1 MNELLLTR
9 GVMTYNII
17 NIQSKKT
24 FELYVYFIIIFLNKS
39 IIKSES
45 QIIFYTQRIEVKT
58 DDFNCSE
65 KIVPEPCNWRYL
77 TYFPN
82 QFRTGSFENVVV
94 SVFGFPYTVAVNI
107 TLKDS
112 SNEKIYLSQIF
123 NVQPEILN
131 TFPLYIDHDAP
142 SSLKLTLEGQGVIR
156 NQVWVFKN
164 ESNYIS
170 VSKLGLNVLIQTD
183 KPVYKPGQTIKCR
196 VVVVNTELK
205 PYKGKLKV
213 VIENPSGTRMQQ
225 WNDVVLD
232 DGFASFEL
240 PTSEKPVMG
249 LWKIKAEIDGYS
261 STLEVEVKEYVLP
274 QFQVTVKPPGFISKD
289 MDEINTE
296 VCAKYSYGKSV
307 VGVMTAQVC
316 RNKDYF
322 NQQDY
327 CLQVVKKIDG
337 CATLKTSMKSLIN
350 IDEKTRWYYQ
360 TISFN
365 AQVKEDATG
374 ISLNSSVETVSVEN
388 NPIKLLF
395 EGSDVFKPGFPLTVK
410 LLASYIDNTPV
421 GSILV
426 NISAGTTGYSS
437 SDLLNGVFEV
447 KGGFLNVLLP
457 DIPFNAQSIN
467 LLATYERPKIVSSN
481 ETIWDR
487 QSSASKT
494 IEAWYS
500 PSHSYLFIEKPKTA
514 VKNGSIAEVIV
525 HYTSVDILPKERK
538 IFYSLVCTGNIQAS
552 GYKDV
557 KFVAATLTTQPQSQI
572 TTTTQPTTTTTTTT
586 TKKNAE
592 SFFNNTDELS
602 LSRKTILPVWGTEKP
617 VTRPPLPLKYSKDR
631 FTISF
636 PVTSKMMPLCHMLVY
651 YLYGNEVVADNTDIE
666 VVNEFENK
674 VTIVFDDEEVR
685 PGDSVK
691 LTVKGFPKSR
701 FAIAAVDKS
710 VHFLAKGNDIKPEN
724 LLKIREDL
732 DIYPRYINDFNRCP
746 WHARKKKSF
755 FPGFF
760 SQNFVDSEKAFVN
773 VRLIVLSSLRIDVR
787 PCSQNQIFP
796 MAFSKTMSFDLGS
809 SLESEA
815 SKPETRIRSEF
826 PETWLWTEEHLSENG
841 THVFD
846 VKVPDTITSWYAS
859 GFAVSNS
866 AGLGVAVPSELRVFQ
881 SFFVSLVLPYS
892 VIHGEIITLPAAV
905 FSYVDGACITVR
917 VTLGSSNDYKMI
929 SGPSSKVCLC
939 GGRTATVYFKIQPT
953 VIGKISIQVTAQT
966 LSENVCAANYKVDK
980 SISMTDILIKK
991 LLVEPEGLK
1000 QEYTFSNFFC
1010 PNTSPEKLFKNT
1022 FNLTLP
1028 SNFVKGSV
1036 YSKITVVG
1044 DIMGSS
1050 LDNIDN
1056 LLEMPSGCGEQNM
1069 LKFAPNIFIMNYLRN
1084 TKQVNDEI
1092 KSKAL
1097 NFMRTGYQRELTYK
1111 HADGSYSAFGENDKE
1126 GSTWLTAFVLKS
1138 YAQARPW
1145 IDVDQKEIQDPINWL
1160 FQKQDFNGC
1169 FPTIGT
1175 LHHQAMKGGVK
1186 TPVTLT
1192 AYVIISL
1199 LEADII
1205 ATHPK
1210 LVNASKC
1217 VTDSL
1222 SNITDSYSLSIIA
1235 YMYAKIGDFKTYQSV
1250 IDTLNKLAVRKDGM
1264 VHWEETKVPETIKE
1278 PWYYQA
1284 LSTDIEQ
1291 TSYVLLAMLT
1301 FGKSSVISD
1310 VVPIV
1315 QWLSKQRNS
1324 LGGWSST
1331 QDTVLAMQALSGF
1344 AEYSF
1349 GASQNMNIVVKAG
1362 NSFTH
1367 TFKVTKGNSL
1377 VSQTVE
1383 DIPVPNTVDVVA
1395 SGDGCSLIQTSVQY
1409 NVKEVTLKPSFQL
1422 TSSVTQVNEAIT
1434 AQQSCKP
1441 QNIKV
1446 CAYYTGVGDS
1456 NMAIIDIQMVSGFEP
1471 NKESLDKARNN
1482 KESNIKDI
1490 EAKGKSVVFY
1500 FDKISSSGTCIK
1512 FRIDQTSI
1520 VEKRKPA
1527 AIKVYDYY
1535 DTGKSATTL
1544 YEVTEKQCL

>member
-1 MNELLLTR
+1 MWVTH
-9 GVMTYNII
+9 VFAII
-17 NIQSKKT
+17 CCVGFTLSSR
-24 FELYVYFIIIFLNKS
+24 L
-39 IIKSES
+39 
-45 QIIFYTQRIEVKT
+45 EVKT
-58 DDFNCSE
+58 EDFNCSE
-65 KIVPEPCNWRYL
+65 RIVPEPCNWRYI

-94 SVFGFPYTVAVNI
+94 AVFGFLYPVAVNI

-112 SNEKIYLSQIF
+112 SNEKIYLTKIF

-131 TFPLYIDHDAP
+131 TFPLYIDHNAP
-142 SSLKLTLEGQGVIR
+142 STLKFNIEGHGVVG

-164 ESNYIS
+164 ESRYIS

-196 VVVVNTELK
+196 VVVVNAELK
-205 PYKGKLKV
+205 PHKGKLKV
-213 VIENPSGTRMQQ
+213 TIENPSGTRMQQ
-225 WNDVVLD
+225 WNDVELD
-232 DGFASFEL
+232 DGFSSFEL

-249 LWKIKAEIDGYS
+249 VWKIKAEIDGYTA
-261 STLEVEVKEYVLP
+261 TLEVEVKEYVLP
-274 QFQVTVKPPGFISKD
+274 QFQVTVKPPGFISKS
-289 MDEINTE
+289 MDEISTE

-316 RNKDYF
+316 QTKDYF

-337 CATLKTSMKSLIN
+337 CATFKTSMRSLVRN
-350 IDEKTRWYYQ
+350 RTQWYYP
-360 TISFN
+360 TISFS

-374 ISLNSSVETVSVEN
+374 ISLNSSVETVSVVN
-388 NPIKLLF
+388 NPIKLSF
-395 EGSDVFKPGFPLTVK
+395 EGSNIFKPGFPLTVK
-410 LLASYIDNTPV
+410 LLARYIDNTPV
-421 GSILV
+421 ESILV
-426 NISAGTTGYSS
+426 TIRAGTTGYSS
-437 SDLLNGVFEV
+437 SDLLSRVFEV
-447 KGGFLNVLLP
+447 KGGFLNVVLP
-457 DIPFNAQSIN
+457 DIPFNAQSID
-467 LLATYERPKIVSSN
+467 LLATYERSKIVNSDES
-481 ETIWDR
+481 IWER

-500 PSHSYLFIEKPKTA
+500 PSHSYLFIEKPKAA

-525 HYTSVDILPKERK
+525 HYTSVDPVPKKRT

-552 GYKDV
+552 GFKNV
-557 KFVAATLTTQPQSQI
+557 KFVAATSTTRTLTENVVSTIQS
-572 TTTTQPTTTTTTTT
+572 TTTTTASK
-586 TKKNAE
+586 KKNSE
-592 SFFNNTDELS
+592 FHFNNTDELS
-602 LSRKTILPVWGTEKP
+602 LSRKIIIPVWGTKKP
-617 VTRPPLPLKYSKDR
+617 ITRPPLPLQYSKGR

-651 YLYGNEVVADNTDIE
+651 YLYGNEVVADNTDIK

-674 VTIVFDDEEVR
+674 VTIAFGKKEIR
-685 PGDSVK
+685 PGDNVK
-691 LTVKGFPKSR
+691 LTVNGFPKSR
-701 FAIAAVDKS
+701 VAIAAVDKS
-710 VHFLAKGNDIKPEN
+710 IHFLAKSNDIKSED
-724 LLKIREDL
+724 LLKIREGL
-732 DIYPRYINDFNRCP
+732 DIYPGYINNYNRCP
-746 WHARKKKSF
+746 WRERKKKSY
-755 FPGFF
+755 FPGF

-773 VRLIVLSSLRIDVR
+773 VRLIVLSSLHIDVR
-787 PCSQNQIFP
+787 PCSQNLFFP
-796 MAFSKTMSFDLGS
+796 MLLSLRKNANVNLEGGS
-809 SLESEA
+809 ISNIESVA
-815 SKPETRIRSEF
+815 SKPQTHIRTEF
-826 PETWLWTEEHLSENG
+826 PETWLWTEKHLSENG

-846 VKVPDTITSWYAS
+846 IKVPDTITSWYAS
-859 GFAVSNS
+859 GFAVSSS

-892 VIHGEIITLPAAV
+892 VIQGEIVTVPAAV
-905 FSYVDGACITVR
+905 FSYVDRACVTVR
-917 VTLGSSNDYKMI
+917 VTLESSNGYKMI
-929 SGPSSKVCLC
+929 SNPNTKVCLC

-953 VIGKISIQVTAQT
+953 VIGKVSIQVTAKT
-966 LSENVCAANYKVDK
+966 LSENVCAANRKLDT
-980 SISMTDILIKK
+980 SISMVDILVKK

-1010 PNTSPEKLFKNT
+1010 PNTSPQKIFKSF

-1028 SNFVKGSV
+1028 ANFVKGSV

-1056 LLEMPSGCGEQNM
+1056 LLAMPSGCGEQNM

-1092 KSKAL
+1092 KNKAL

-1111 HADGSYSAFGENDKE
+1111 RADGSYSAFGENDKE

-1145 IDVDQKEIQDPINWL
+1145 IDIDQKELQDPINWL

-1175 LHHQAMKGGVK
+1175 LHNQAMKGGVK
-1186 TPVTLT
+1186 SPVTLT

-1222 SNITDSYSLSIIA
+1222 SKITDSYSLSIIA

-1250 IDTLNKLAVRKDGM
+1250 IATLNKLAVRKDAM
-1264 VHWEETKVPETIKE
+1264 VHWEETKVQETIKE

-1284 LSTDIEQ
+1284 SSTDIEQ

-1301 FGKSSVISD
+1301 YGKNSVISD

-1349 GASQNMNIVVKAG
+1349 GASQNMNVDIKAG
-1362 NSFTH
+1362 NTFAH
-1367 TFKVTKGNSL
+1367 TFKVTKSNNL

-1383 DIPVPNTVDVVA
+1383 DVPVPTTINVVA
-1395 SGDGCSLIQTSVQY
+1395 TGDGCSLIQTSVQY
-1409 NVKEVTLKPSFQL
+1409 NVKEVTQKPSFQL
-1422 TSSVTQVNEAIT
+1422 TSSVTSVHEAIT
-1434 AQQSCKP
+1434 TQQLCKP

-1446 CAYYTGVGDS
+1446 CAYYAGDGAS
-1456 NMAIIDIQMVSGFEP
+1456 NMAIIDIQMISGFEP

-1482 KESNIKDI
+1482 KVSNIKDI
-1490 EAKGKSVVFY
+1490 EARGKSVVFY

-1512 FRIDQTSI
+1512 FRIDQTAK
-1520 VEKRKPA
+1520 VEKTKPA

>member
-1 MNELLLTR
+1 
-9 GVMTYNII
+9 MTSKTV

-24 FELYVYFIIIFLNKS
+24 FKLLMCLIIVTFNKS
-39 IIKSES
+39 IIKCET
-45 QIIFYTQRIEVKT
+45 QLIYYIYTQRLEVKT
-58 DDFNCSE
+58 EDFNCSE
-65 KIVPEPCNWRYL
+65 RIVPQPCNWRYL

-94 SVFGFPYTVAVNI
+94 SVFGFSYSVAVNI

-112 SNEKIYLSQIF
+112 SNEKIYLSKIF
-123 NVQPEILN
+123 DVKPEILN
-131 TFPLYIDHDAP
+131 TLPLYIDHDAP
-142 SSLKLTLEGQGVIR
+142 SSLKLTLEGRGVIR
-156 NQVWVFKN
+156 NRVWVFKN
-164 ESNYIS
+164 ETNYIS

-196 VVVVNTELK
+196 VVVVNAELK
-205 PYKGKLKV
+205 PHKGKLKV

-225 WNDVVLD
+225 WNDVELN

-249 LWKIKAEIDGYS
+249 IWKIRAEIDGYS
-261 STLEVEVKEYVLP
+261 ATLEVEVKEYVLP

-289 MDEINTE
+289 MDEISTE

-316 RNKDYF
+316 QNKDYF
-322 NQQDY
+322 NKQDY

-337 CATLKTSMKSLIN
+337 CATFKTSMRSLVKSL
-350 IDEKTRWYYQ
+350 TQWYYP

-365 AQVKEDATG
+365 AQVKEEATG
-374 ISLNSSVETVSVEN
+374 ISLNSSVETVSVVN
-388 NPIKLLF
+388 NPIKLTF
-395 EGSDVFKPGFPLTVK
+395 EGSDVFKPGFPITVK
-410 LLASYIDNTPV
+410 LLASYIDNTPA

-447 KGGFLNVLLP
+447 KGGFLNVVLP

-467 LLATYERPKIVSSN
+467 LLAIYERPKIVNSDESDW
-481 ETIWDR
+481 ER
-487 QSSASKT
+487 QSSASKS
-494 IEAWYS
+494 IDAWYS
-500 PSHSYLFIEKPKTA
+500 PSHSYLFIEKLKTA
-514 VKNGSIAEVIV
+514 VKNGTIATVLV
-525 HYTSVDILPKERK
+525 HYTSVDTVPKKRTVY
-538 IFYSLVCTGNIQAS
+538 YSLVCTGNIRAS
-552 GYKDV
+552 GYKNI
-557 KFVAATLTTQPQSQI
+557 KFVAATSTTKVQSQ
-572 TTTTQPTTTTTTTT
+572 TTTTAQPTTTTTTTT

-592 SFFNNTDELS
+592 SFFNNTDELL
-602 LSRKTILPVWGTEKP
+602 LSRKIILPVWGTEKP
-617 VTRPPLPLKYSKDR
+617 VTRPPLPLKYSKGY

-636 PVTSKMMPLCHMLVY
+636 RVTSKMMPLCHMLVY
-651 YLYGNEVVADNTDIE
+651 YLYGNEVVADNTDVE

-674 VTIVFDDEEVR
+674 VSIAFGNEEVR
-685 PGDSVK
+685 PGDNVK

-701 FAIAAVDKS
+701 VAIAAVDKS

-724 LLKIREDL
+724 LLKIREGL
-732 DIYPRYINDFNRCP
+732 DIYPGYINNYNRCP
-746 WHARKKKSF
+746 WRERKKKSF

-787 PCSQNQIFP
+787 PCSQNFFFP
-796 MAFSKTMSFDLGS
+796 MALTKNMNVDLVAS
-809 SLESEA
+809 SVESVA
-815 SKPETRIRSEF
+815 SKSETRVRKEF
-826 PETWLWTEEHLSENG
+826 PETLLWTEEHLSENG

-859 GFAVSNS
+859 GFGVSS
-866 AGLGVAVPSELRVFQ
+866 SVGLGVAVPSELRVFQ

-892 VIHGEIITLPAAV
+892 VIQGEIVTLPAAV

-929 SGPSSKVCLC
+929 SGPNSKVCLC

-966 LSENVCAANYKVDK
+966 LSENVCAAYDNVDR
-980 SISMTDILIKK
+980 SISMTDILVKK

-1000 QEYTFSNFFC
+1000 QEYTFSNFIC
-1010 PNTSPEKLFKNT
+1010 PNSPEKIFKYS

-1028 SNFVKGSV
+1028 ANFVKGSV

-1084 TKQVNDEI
+1084 TKQVNEEI
-1092 KSKAL
+1092 KNKAL

-1111 HADGSYSAFGENDKE
+1111 RADGSYSAFGENDKE

-1145 IDVDQKEIQDPINWL
+1145 IDVDQKEIQDPVNWL
-1160 FQKQDFNGC
+1160 LQKQDSNGC

-1192 AYVIISL
+1192 AYVLISL

-1235 YMYAKIGDFKTYQSV
+1235 YMFAKIGDFKTYQSV

-1264 VHWEETKVPETIKE
+1264 VHWEETKVQETIKE

-1284 LSTDIEQ
+1284 SSTDIEQ

-1349 GASQNMNIVVKAG
+1349 GASQNMNVDVKAG
-1362 NSFTH
+1362 ETFSH
-1367 TFKVTKGNSL
+1367 TFKVTKDNNL

-1383 DIPVPNTVDVVA
+1383 GVPVPNTVDVVA

-1456 NMAIIDIQMVSGFEP
+1456 NMAIIDIQMISGFEP
-1471 NKESLDKARNN
+1471 NKESLDKARND

-1500 FDKISSSGTCIK
+1500 FEKISSSGTCIM
-1512 FRIDQTSI
+1512 FRVDQTTK
-1520 VEKRKPA
+1520 VEKTKPA

-1544 YEVTEKQCL
+1544 YEVTEEQCL